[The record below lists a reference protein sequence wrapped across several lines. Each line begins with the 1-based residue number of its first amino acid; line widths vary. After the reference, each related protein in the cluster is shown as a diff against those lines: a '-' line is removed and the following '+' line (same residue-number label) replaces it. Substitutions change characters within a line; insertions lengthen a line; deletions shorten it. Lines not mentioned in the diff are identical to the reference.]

1 MEVGQQVEVSSQ
13 IPGQLS
19 LDFAD
24 QAVLNEEELAVAE
37 SLPKEP
43 TIEGV
48 LEIPKCN
55 LKFK

>member
-19 LDFAD
+19 LDFGD
-24 QAVLNEEELAVAE
+24 QAVLNEAELAVAE